1 MNGDFDLTQFFIDLF
16 IGMLIGGLVGAL
28 IGRSRGR
35 LVDGLGWG
43 IILGP
48 IGWLIVALLKDLRP
62 KCPHCGS
69 AFNPGASRCC
79 HCGGDIRPPT
89 PVSPMTT
96 TLPSS
101 NIKYY
106 YSSNEEQLGP
116 VDASDLRMMRKDGL
130 ITDDTP
136 VIREG
141 ESQWRQ
147 FRDYLALNR

>member
-1 MNGDFDLTQFFIDLF
+1 
-16 IGMLIGGLVGAL
+16 
-28 IGRSRGR
+28 
-35 LVDGLGWG
+35 
-43 IILGP
+43 
-48 IGWLIVALLKDLRP
+48 
-62 KCPHCGS
+62 
-69 AFNPGASRCC
+69 
-79 HCGGDIRPPT
+79 
-89 PVSPMTT
+89 MTT

>member
-1 MNGDFDLTQFFIDLF
+1 MLGGAGSRNRLPDLLSGHHAAPQLNPRANYF
-16 IGMLIGGLVGAL
+16 
-28 IGRSRGR
+28 R
-35 LVDGLGWG
+35 LGWG

-48 IGWLIVALLKDLRP
+48 IGWLIVALLKDLCP

-106 YSSNEEQLGP
+106 YSSNGEQLGP